1 MKRTRLTYFV
11 VSCSLWCFLL
21 LLGACSNAASPTQRP
36 APTAP
41 AAPVESID
49 QRVADLL
56 AQMTLA
62 EKIGQMTQVEKDSI
76 APADVTRYF
85 IGSVLSG
92 GGGSPANNTPADW
105 LAMVSSYQQ
114 AALETR
120 LGIPLLYGV
129 DAVHGHAAVVG
140 ATVFPH
146 NIGLGAADDPE
157 LMRRIG
163 QVTAAELAATGIR
176 WNFAP
181 VVAVP
186 QDVRWGRTYESFGE
200 DPALVSRLAVPYLQ
214 GLQND
219 ASGQRFGD
227 LAAVL
232 ATPKHFLADGGTAF
246 GSSTTEIIV
255 PYLLDQGD
263 AAIDDATLRA
273 VHLPPYQAAIDAGAA
288 SVMASFSS
296 VNGVK
301 MHANRDLLT
310 GLLRGE
316 LGFQGFVVSDWQ
328 GIDQIPGDYDS
339 DVATA
344 INAGIDMVMVPYDY
358 KLFIDTLTQAVQR
371 GDVTEA
377 RIDEAVNRIL
387 RVKFEMGLFD
397 GDPMQPGAPLE
408 VVGSA
413 QHRELARQAVR
424 QSLVLLK
431 NEGRT
436 LPLLDDTPLIYVSGQ
451 GADDIGIQVGG
462 WATQWQGEAGAI
474 TDGATIVQ
482 GLQQVS
488 QPGSNVLFD
497 AAGRFDSFSDAA
509 GQPLIADVGVAV
521 VAERPYA
528 EGVGDS
534 SDLAL
539 PPADLAAAQRLR
551 ENVRRLVLVVVA
563 GRPVDIT
570 KLLPL
575 ADAVVVAW
583 LPGSEGAGVADA
595 LFGHAP
601 FSGKLPVA
609 WPRSVEQLPREASA
623 QTPQHDTDGADPL
636 FPAGFGLTT
645 EPRADNAS
653 GAAAP
658 AIPAGNASAS
668 ASQSEATPTTKG
680 SLPMNPIIPLP
691 ASMRATGDSFAVTDD
706 TQIIVDSGSAELA
719 AIAAELAQWL
729 GVSVLATDEA
739 QPTGA
744 IRLTLA
750 DADPTLGDE
759 GYELSVTPDGVT
771 IRASQPAGLFYGVQT
786 LRQSLPAEMGSAAA
800 QSGPWSI
807 PTVVIR
813 DAPRYPWRG
822 IMLDVVRHF
831 RTVDDLKRVVDLMAL
846 YKMNRLH
853 LHLTDDQGW
862 RLMIESWPRLA
873 EYGGSTAVGDDPGGY
888 YTQAEYADLVAYA
901 ASRYVEIVPEIDLP
915 GHTNAAL
922 ASYAELNC
930 DGVARAP
937 YTGIEVGF
945 SSLCIDKELTYQFL
959 DDVIGELA
967 ALTPGAFIHIGGD
980 EAHST
985 PEADYRR
992 FFERVQQIVQ
1002 RHGKQVV
1009 GWAEIAQVELLPGS
1023 AAQYWQGD
1031 HGGRAASQ
1039 GAAVIMSPAS
1049 YAYLDMKYDDSSPV
1063 GLSWAGNISV
1073 QRAYDWDPATVQPD
1087 IPEAAILGVEAPL
1100 WAETVRTMDDL
1111 EYLVFPRLLGYAE
1124 IGWTPAA
1131 ARSWEEYR
1139 QRLAGHVAR
1148 LDALGVNFYRG
1159 WMD

>member
-1 MKRTRLTYFV
+1 MKRTHLASFV
-11 VSCSLWCFLL
+11 VFCALWCFLL
-21 LLGACSNAASPTQRP
+21 LLAACSSAGSPP
-36 APTAP
+36 PLPAP
-41 AAPVESID
+41 AAPAAPAESID
-49 QRVADLL
+49 QRVAGLL
-56 AQMTLA
+56 AQMSLA
-62 EKIGQMTQVEKDSI
+62 EKIGQMTQVEKNSI

-92 GGGSPANNTPADW
+92 GGGSPASNTPADW

-114 AALETR
+114 AARETR

-146 NIGLGAADDPE
+146 NIGLGAADDPA

-163 QVTAAELAATGIR
+163 QVTAAEMAATGIR

-200 DPALVSRLAVPYLQ
+200 DPALVSRLAVPYIQ

-219 ASGQRFGD
+219 ADGQRFGHP
-227 LAAVL
+227 ATVL

-263 AAIDDATLRA
+263 AAIDDAELRA

-296 VNGVK
+296 IDGLK

-339 DVATA
+339 DVVAA

-377 RIDEAVNRIL
+377 RIDEAVGRIL

-397 GDPMQPGAPLE
+397 GDPMQPGAPLADE
-408 VVGSA
+408 VGSA

-474 TDGATIVQ
+474 TDGTTIVQ

-488 QPGSNVLFD
+488 QPGSTVLFD
-497 AAGRFDSFSDAA
+497 AAGRFDSFNDAA
-509 GQPLIADVGVAV
+509 GRPLIADVGVAV

-534 SDLAL
+534 ADLAL
-539 PPADLAAAQRLR
+539 PPADLAAARRLR
-551 ENVRRLVLVVVA
+551 ESVRRLVLVVVA
-563 GRPVDIT
+563 GRPVDIAE
-570 KLLPL
+570 LLPL

-601 FSGKLPVA
+601 FSGKLPVT
-609 WPRSVEQLPREASA
+609 WPRSVEYLPRDS
-623 QTPQHDTDGADPL
+623 DPL
-636 FPAGFGLTT
+636 FPVGFGLTT
-645 EPRADNAS
+645 EPRAGNAS

-658 AIPAGNASAS
+658 AVPAASAAAFPS
-668 ASQSEATPTTKG
+668 TTTPEKKG
-680 SLPMNPIIPLP
+680 PLPMNPIIPLP
-691 ASMRATGDSFAVTDD
+691 ASMRETGDSFAVTGD
-706 TQIIVDSGSAELA
+706 TQIMVDSGSAELA
-719 AIAAELAQWL
+719 AIAAELAQRL
-729 GVSVLATDEA
+729 GGLSVLASGET

-750 DADPTLGDE
+750 DADPALGDE

-771 IRASQPAGLFYGVQT
+771 ITASQPAGLFYGVQT
-786 LRQSLPAEMGSAAA
+786 LRQLLPVEMERGAG
-800 QSGPWSI
+800 QSGPWSL

-813 DAPRYPWRG
+813 DAPRYTWRG

-831 RTVDDLKRVVDLMAL
+831 RTVDEVKRVVDLMAL

-873 EYGGSTAVGDDPGGY
+873 EYGGNTAVDGDPGGY

-930 DGVARAP
+930 DGVARDP

-967 ALTPGAFIHIGGD
+967 ALTPGPFIHIGGD

-992 FFERVQQIVQ
+992 FMERVQQIVQ
-1002 RHGKQVV
+1002 RHGKQVL
-1009 GWAEIAQVELLPGS
+1009 GWAEIAQIELLPGS

-1039 GAAVIMSPAS
+1039 GAQVILSPAS

-1063 GLSWAGNISV
+1063 GLNWAGNISV

-1124 IGWTPAA
+1124 IGWSPAA
-1131 ARSWEEYR
+1131 GRSWDGYR
-1139 QRLAGHVAR
+1139 QRLAGHAAR